1 MATRFLS
8 DTEVERLESFPDQID
23 ERELARYFTLDTHDL
38 EFVRRQHSTAGQLGI
53 AVALCSLR
61 WLGFVPDDLP
71 AAPAAAITTLSA
83 VLDVPAHAIFDYSVR
98 PQTRREHRP
107 LVRDHAGF
115 RPGSRVELEALGG
128 WLIERALE
136 HDRPSLLLGELIAEL
151 RRRRIDR
158 PAVDPLMRMV
168 ASARERAHE
177 QTFEILDP
185 QLTADVRLM
194 LDGLLV
200 PDPGLAGRTR
210 HAVLRSRASSV
221 SLKALR
227 GELEKRS
234 FLVDELAA
242 DRFDLSGLP
251 PNRRAWLAQ
260 TGRQQTNQALA
271 RMSPERRYPVLMAFC
286 AEALERATDDA
297 IEIYDR
303 ALGAAERA
311 AERKREELE
320 RRNRRDTQTTLGRF
334 IDLSQA
340 VIDAHDSATD
350 ALLLVQR
357 RIGIER
363 LREDLARA
371 RGIARPQ
378 PTGHLDLLIADSAAT
393 VRKLMIAMISSVEL
407 RAAGVDEDQL
417 LAGLRLI
424 GQVGEDKRRWLPG
437 FSPSRF
443 VDNQWRPH
451 VVDAARGRLDRR
463 AYELCAAYELR
474 AALRSGRVW
483 VPGSRRHTNPA
494 SLLLP
499 NEQWDDVRVEFT
511 QTVDQPTEGAERL
524 RALAREQ
531 ADLLERLARE
541 RDRTAE
547 AQLADGELTIQA
559 SGDAVQEGRL
569 RRLIEPRLPEVDL
582 AELLIEVDGWTGF
595 TDQLVPLSGNRRRS
609 EEMPCVL
616 YAAILAQATNLG
628 LSGMARASQFS
639 YQQLEWAWEQYC
651 REDTLTTASAT
662 LVDYHHSL
670 PLSRQWGDGRLS
682 SSDGQRFAARTRGP
696 GVAALPR
703 YFGHRRRG
711 LQIYSWTS
719 DQYSQYA
726 SKVVTATVRDAIHTL
741 DGILDNQTVLPIEEH
756 TTDTHGYTEMIFGAY
771 DLLGLRF
778 APRIRDLDRQRLY
791 RHGLL
796 TNAETIELLKHRIRP
811 ELILPYWDE
820 LLRLAASLRHGWAP
834 ASLLLARLQAGS
846 RRNPLAQAL
855 QEYGR
860 LVKTNFILEWLADQ
874 ELRTRIGRQLNKGE
888 QLHALR
894 RAIFYANEGQVRQ
907 RAPDQQGEQA
917 LCLAVVVNAITV
929 WNTVYTGLALDQLK
943 ASGELISSSEIEHI
957 SPLAHQHI
965 HLYGHYPFDLNSR
978 PEGHR
983 SLSKPV
989 EMAEPTG
996 PTLKQPNQTTNR
1008 V

>member
-1 MATRFLS
+1 MPPGRFLS
-8 DTEVERLESFPDQID
+8 DAEIERLEGWP
-23 ERELARYFTLDTHDL
+23 ERIERRDLLRYFDLDWDDL
-38 EFVRRQHSTAGQLGI
+38 EFVRAQRGAPNQLGI
-53 AVALCSLR
+53 ALQLGALR
-61 WLGFVPDDLP
+61 WLGFVPEDLQ
-71 AAPAAAITTLSA
+71 AAPAEALEALA
-83 VLDVPAHAIFDYSVR
+83 GALDVQPRVIFEYAVR
-98 PQTRREHRP
+98 APTRVEHRL
-107 LVRDHAGF
+107 LVRAHAGF
-115 RPGSRVELEALGG
+115 RAFGDRDVAALGSRLVQ
-128 WLIERALE
+128 IALE
-136 HDRPSLLLGELIAEL
+136 HERPSLLLVRICELL
-151 RRRRIDR
+151 RIERIERPSIDR
-158 PAVDPLMRMV
+158 LVRLV
-168 ASARERAHE
+168 GWARERAHE
-177 QTFEILDP
+177 QTFERLTP
-185 QLTADVRLM
+185 QLTGTLQRRL
-194 LDGLLV
+194 DELLATE
-200 PDPGLAGRTR
+200 GGKSR
-210 HAVLRSRASSV
+210 HGWLRSRPTSV
-221 SLKALR
+221 SARALR
-227 GELEKRS
+227 HELEKRG
-234 FLVDELAA
+234 FLIDELGA

-271 RMSPERRYPVLMAFC
+271 RMIPERRYPVLMAFC

-303 ALGAAERA
+303 ALGAADRA

-320 RRNRRDTQTTLGRF
+320 RRGRRDTQTTLRRF

-340 VIDAHDSATD
+340 VIDAHDSGAD
-350 ALLLVQR
+350 VLLLVER
-357 RIGIER
+357 RIGIDR

-371 RGIARPQ
+371 RGITRPQ
-378 PTGHLDLLIADSAAT
+378 PSGHLDLLIADSSAQG
-393 VRKLMIAMISSVEL
+393 RKLLAAMISNLDL
-407 RAAGVDEDQL
+407 RTTGVDEDQL
-417 LAGLRLI
+417 LAALRLI
-424 GQVGEDKRRWLPG
+424 SQLGDEKRRWLPG
-437 FSPSRF
+437 FSPSAF
-443 VDNQWRPH
+443 IDNQWRPH
-451 VVDAARGRLDRR
+451 VVDTGRGRLDRR

-474 AALRSGRVW
+474 SALRAGRVW
-483 VPGSRRHTNPA
+483 VPGSRRHTDP
-494 SLLLP
+494 SILLLP
-499 NEQWDDVRVEFT
+499 DQQWHEVRVEFAK
-511 QTVDQPTEGAERL
+511 TVEQPTDGSERL
-524 RALAREQ
+524 RALAGEQ
-531 ADLLERLARE
+531 ADLVERLARE
-541 RDRTAE
+541 RDQTAE
-547 AQLADGELTIQA
+547 AQLTDGELTVQA
-559 SGDAVQEGRL
+559 AVDAVQDGRL

-595 TDQLVPLSGNRRRS
+595 TDQLMPLSGNRRRS
-609 EEMPCVL
+609 PDMPCLL

-651 REDTLTTASAT
+651 REDTLTTVSAS

-670 PLSRQWGDGRLS
+670 PLSQEWGAGRLS

-719 DQYSQYA
+719 DQYSQYS
-726 SKVVTATVRDAIHTL
+726 SKVVTATVRDATHTL

-791 RHGLL
+791 RHGI
-796 TNAETIELLKHRIRP
+796 TTVETSDLLKNRIRP

-834 ASLLLARLQAGS
+834 ASLLLTRLQAGS

-860 LVKTNFILEWLADQ
+860 VVKTNFILEWLADQ

-888 QLHALR
+888 QIHALR
-894 RAIFYANEGQVRQ
+894 RAIFYANEGQIRQ
-907 RAPDQQGEQA
+907 RGPEQQGEQA
-917 LCLAVVVNAITV
+917 LCLAVVVNAIIV
-929 WNTVYTGLALDQLK
+929 WNTVYTSLTLDQLR
-943 ASGELISSSEIEHI
+943 ASGELITTSEIEHI

-965 HLYGHYPFDLNSR
+965 HLYGHYPFDLATR
-978 PEGHR
+978 PAEHR
-983 SLSKPV
+983 PLRAAPTPRTV
-989 EMAEPTG
+989 RAE
-996 PTLKQPNQTTNR
+996 TLNR